1 MEQSDECRYNER
13 TAHRLSYS
21 HAGSHIGSH
30 TASPAL
36 TLARRLSHWLSH
48 GTHTSEGERSE
59 GERNSKHQL
68 WVYFC
73 IFPTLAFLADCLQHC
88 RSVSFNLIFGL
99 LLTVCQRFLQGK
111 GQPTGERERMWYK
124 DAVRLKRAFGVHSSR
139 PAYVSSRCQVNPAM
153 SDTQAERAH

>member
-1 MEQSDECRYNER
+1 MSPGIMSALPTGSHTR
-13 TAHRLSYS
+13 TLALTLALILPHRLSRWL
-21 HAGSHIGSH
+21 AGSHIGSH
-30 TASPAL
+30 T
-36 TLARRLSHWLSH
+36 
-48 GTHTSEGERSE
+48 SESERSE

-73 IFPTLAFLADCLQHC
+73 IFPALAFLADCLQHC